1 MGRTHAKRLVIR
13 FVAVV
18 CLLVGGALRGAL
30 AGAQASPQKLVLVH
44 GQVTAQGERGIPIGV
59 TVSVETYDGKSVAE
73 ATANSQG
80 EFRVALLP
88 AAMPY
93 RLTIKAA
100 GYYTLQQEL
109 DLSHNVQATLP
120 VHPVLTAIPGAK
132 RAGEAAPP
140 LTDQSAPRKARKAY
154 ERGVRAVQAHDLPG
168 AQRDFSEAVAVYS
181 CYARAQTGLAALLIG
196 QRDLPAAE
204 GALRKAIQCD
214 PNFYGGFGWLGRVLN
229 SERRFTESVTILQ
242 QGLRLSPTAWELHD
256 QLGTAHYCLGL
267 YSQAREE
274 WLRVEEMN
282 PQAPPEVH
290 AKLSTAYLRE
300 GQSEKAYAEMRAY
313 LQAEPEGQF
322 APQLKTLMH
331 QLEATGAVHASPEE
345 AARPV
350 PSKP

>member
-100 GYYTLQQEL
+100 GYYPLQQEL

-154 ERGVRAVQAHDLPG
+154 EKGVRAVQAHDLPG
-168 AQRDFSEAVAVYS
+168 AQRDFSEAVAVYP
-181 CYARAQTGLAALLIG
+181 CYARAQTGLAALLIRQG
-196 QRDLPAAE
+196 DLPAAE
-204 GALRKAIQCD
+204 AALHKAIQCD
-214 PNFYGGFGWLGRVLN
+214 PSFAQAFVWLGRVLN
-229 SERRFTESVTILQ
+229 SERRPTENVAILQ
-242 QGLRLSPTAWELHD
+242 QGLRLSPSAWELYD
-256 QLGTAHYCLGL
+256 QLAAAHYNLGL
-267 YSQAREE
+267 YPQAREE
-274 WLRVEEMN
+274 WLRVEEIN
-282 PQAPPEVH
+282 PEAPELH
-290 AKLSTAYLRE
+290 ARLSMAYQRE
-300 GQSEKAYAEMRAY
+300 GNSKKAYAEMQAY
-313 LQAEPEGQF
+313 LQAEPEGRY
-322 APQLKTLMH
+322 APLLKGLMH
-331 QLEATGAVHASPEE
+331 QLETVSPVSNPSQQ
-345 AARPV
+345 AAP
-350 PSKP
+350 PTPPKP